1 MRNRKDNQGKIIGQ
15 IGCGFNCD
23 LINDGLFDFKGEK
36 RIKIQLHVQRK
47 EKSVAIWKLNS
58 IFYIFLEK

>member
-23 LINDGLFDFKGEK
+23 LINDGLFDFKGKK
-36 RIKIQLHVQRK
+36 RIKI
-47 EKSVAIWKLNS
+47 
-58 IFYIFLEK
+58 